1 MAILNVLFGLALIIG
16 IIVLL
21 GIFFAVI
28 GTIVLFVIF
37 LIYQKTKKII
47 FPKLTLILI
56 YLFEGFLKS
65 LFMLLGLKKEL
76 VALFIIDV
84 FNKYFYDK
92 FKKTKKRILFLP
104 QCLRS
109 AQCPAPA
116 TPYGIRC
123 LKCGKC
129 KIKDIIEFAE
139 KLGYKVCVATGG
151 TMVKRVMAKE
161 KPEGVVGVGCIFEVK
176 EGLELCHLYGIP
188 AQGVILSKDGCV
200 ETDVD
205 VNELYRV
212 LEIGLID
219 KENKSN
225 SDKDSNH

>member
-1 MAILNVLFGLALIIG
+1 
-16 IIVLL
+16 
-21 GIFFAVI
+21 
-28 GTIVLFVIF
+28 
-37 LIYQKTKKII
+37 
-47 FPKLTLILI
+47 
-56 YLFEGFLKS
+56 
-65 LFMLLGLKKEL
+65 
-76 VALFIIDV
+76 
-84 FNKYFYDK
+84 
-92 FKKTKKRILFLP
+92 
-104 QCLRS
+104 
-109 AQCPAPA
+109 
-116 TPYGIRC
+116 

-188 AQGVILSKDGCV
+188 SQGVILSKDGCV

-205 VNELYRV
+205 VNELCRV